1 MLNFLNLVNNG
12 GIYLLNMRSS
22 LLLLMLILGLVPAEA
37 FAESVTMDFGN
48 VSDGAFS
55 SKLVQLVA
63 LLTVLSLAPSILVM
77 VTSFTK
83 IVIVLSIL
91 RTALGLQQSPPNSVL
106 TSLALFLTFF
116 IMSPVFEKSYN
127 DGIKPLIEE
136 RMDEIK
142 AFPKI
147 AEPFRLFMLDNVRE
161 KDLQLFLEIAKIEP
175 SQKDAIPLTVITPA
189 YMLSELKRA
198 FEIGFLIFLPF
209 LIIDMVVASTL
220 MAMGM
225 MMIPPVMISLP
236 FKLIF
241 FVMIDGWYMLT
252 ASLVRSYGL

>member
-1 MLNFLNLVNNG
+1 MLKKISYPATLA
-12 GIYLLNMRSS
+12 IMLLFA
-22 LLLLMLILGLVPAEA
+22 MLALPTEA
-37 FAESVTMDFGN
+37 NAESLSLDFSNLEG
-48 VSDGAFS
+48 GAFT
-55 SKLVQLVA
+55 SKIIQMVSLI
-63 LLTVLSLAPSILVM
+63 TILSLAPSILIM

-91 RTALGLQQSPPNSVL
+91 RTALGLQQSPPNGVL
-106 TSLALFLTFF
+106 VSLALFLTFF
-116 IMSPVFEKSYN
+116 IMGPVFEKSYN

-136 RMDEIK
+136 KADESK

-147 AEPFRLFMLDNVRE
+147 ADPFKLFMLDNVRE
-161 KDLQLFLEIAKIEP
+161 KDLQLFIEIAKID
-175 SQKDAIPLTVITPA
+175 QNKRDTIPFTVVTPA
-189 YMLSELKRA
+189 FMLSELKRS

-252 ASLVRSYGL
+252 ASLVRSYGI